1 MKCKVATKKQ
11 LMDSRITLPANET
24 FLSLLVSC
32 MAGNSK
38 VAMLIDDN
46 GLVRAEG
53 LIKQIFPDAPQPYL
67 EMQSGTKIL
76 LQNIMAVN
84 GIFASSYCEC

>member
-1 MKCKVATKKQ
+1 
-11 LMDSRITLPANET
+11 MDSRITLAGNET
-24 FLSLLVSC
+24 FLSTLTNC
-32 MAGNSK
+32 MTSNSK
-38 VAMLIDDN
+38 VALLLDDN

-67 EMQSGTKIL
+67 EMQSGTKIV
-76 LQNIMAVN
+76 LQTIAAVN